1 MEEEMRE
8 KNLWH
13 RASYVFVQNC
23 KDEFLVQLTSMNN
36 SFWPGAL
43 SFASGGPMKLSE
55 TSEENAQAELF
66 RQLGIRREQS
76 ELTLIGQEYYTDEK
90 KRVYGNIYYTKLE
103 DEGKDLDIL
112 QSAIEGVMYMSKH
125 KLVQYVEEQKLAEK
139 AGKEVL
145 AVTPDS
151 VKMFEF
157 FLKAFYKGHTDL
169 MILDTSL

>member
-1 MEEEMRE
+1 
-8 KNLWH
+8 
-13 RASYVFVQNC
+13 
-23 KDEFLVQLTSMNN
+23 MNN

-125 KLVQYVEEQKLAEK
+125 KLV
-139 AGKEVL
+139 
-145 AVTPDS
+145 
-151 VKMFEF
+151 
-157 FLKAFYKGHTDL
+157 
-169 MILDTSL
+169 